1 MYNFKNSDACKDMS
15 QKEFFGILD
24 VVNVNLF
31 LVVVD
36 NNKED
41 INIEQLLEKY
51 EKTELGYNSYI
62 EVYCSG
68 DGTKVDEDKYVQF
81 FGSALE
87 LEDFEDI
94 GKDSTFK
101 GLNDVSDV
109 NREYYDAYGKADA
122 PKDIRTGFFH
132 KLSERVK
139 NVFKTSRRSDYNDM
153 TKTLKAMQQQKDNAK
168 DMGEI
173 DNGER

>member
-1 MYNFKNSDACKDMS
+1 MYEFKNSDACKDMS
-15 QKEFFGILD
+15 SKEFFGILD
-24 VVNVNLF
+24 VVDANLF
-31 LVVVD
+31 LAVVN

-41 INIEQLLEKY
+41 INIDQLLEKY

-62 EVYCSG
+62 DVYCGG
-68 DGTKVDEDKYVQF
+68 DGTKVDADKYVQF
-81 FGSALE
+81 FGSALM
-87 LEDFEDI
+87 LEEFGDV
-94 GKDSTFK
+94 GGDSSFK
-101 GLNDVSDV
+101 GLNDVSDI

-139 NVFKTSRRSDYNDM
+139 NVFKSSRRSDYNDM
-153 TKTLKAMQQQKDNAK
+153 TKTLKAMQQEKDNTK
-168 DMGEI
+168 DMGEM